1 MSYLDSLKQNS
12 TIENTKGGRYY
23 GTTYDANLDIFA
35 GISRYNDTYD
45 IIEKFKKNY

>member
-35 GISRYNDTYD
+35 GISRYNDTNL
-45 IIEKFKKNY
+45 KKQLQKIKL